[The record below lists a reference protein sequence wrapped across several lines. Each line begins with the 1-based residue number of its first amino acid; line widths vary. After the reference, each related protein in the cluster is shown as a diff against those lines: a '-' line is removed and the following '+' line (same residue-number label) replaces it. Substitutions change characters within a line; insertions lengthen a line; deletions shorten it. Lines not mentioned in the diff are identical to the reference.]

1 MDLERLRK
9 HQKALARSGVR
20 FVDGLT
26 AAELSDL
33 EVRYG
38 FSFPTDLRTF
48 LMFALPVSDRFVD
61 WRNATTEQVNDSL
74 RWPLDGICFD
84 IEHNDFWP
92 NDWGTRPDA
101 LPQAFAIAAQR
112 VQAAPT
118 LIPICGHRYIPDR
131 PCEVGNPVFSVYQ
144 SDIIVYGYN
153 LDDYLQNE
161 FSYSLGGRSRSANG
175 QPKEIEF
182 WTSVVQ

>member
-1 MDLERLRK
+1 MDLERLKK

-26 AAELSDL
+26 AGELADL
-33 EVRYG
+33 EVSYG

-74 RWPLDGICFD
+74 RWLLDGICFD

-112 VQAAPT
+112 SSPFAGTGTYRTDLARLVIRCFPSTSPT
-118 LIPICGHRYIPDR
+118 SLFTDTISTTTCKTS
-131 PCEVGNPVFSVYQ
+131 FLQ
-144 SDIIVYGYN
+144 SW
-153 LDDYLQNE
+153 
-161 FSYSLGGRSRSANG
+161 RSF
-175 QPKEIEF
+175 PLC
-182 WTSVVQ
+182 